1 MLANSA
7 VDDQVLV
14 IATGTFGFPS
24 DLVSAVST
32 WFKARDSR
40 RILFVIG
47 LHGQLELSPYKQAQA
62 KNGPHIPLTYAACGG
77 AAVRKTLGTWI
88 ERLEAKPDE
97 LDDRVVAYAVA
108 HFHAKFYMLLGP
120 GNPQSDYLY
129 LETTADIKWDVREAI
144 FGSTNTTTSAVAH
157 NFELDLHIGRGDPMI
172 PDLAVAT
179 LSLIEHAMDSIDVSD
194 VSRQVSMEL
203 ADVIADEIGKRQLKE
218 YNASQKKL
226 ADAREANEKGITD
239 ADEYRE
245 KHDNEYP

>member
-1 MLANSA
+1 
-7 VDDQVLV
+7 
-14 IATGTFGFPS
+14 
-24 DLVSAVST
+24 
-32 WFKARDSR
+32 
-40 RILFVIG
+40 
-47 LHGQLELSPYKQAQA
+47 
-62 KNGPHIPLTYAACGG
+62 
-77 AAVRKTLGTWI
+77 
-88 ERLEAKPDE
+88 
-97 LDDRVVAYAVA
+97 
-108 HFHAKFYMLLGP
+108 
-120 GNPQSDYLY
+120 
-129 LETTADIKWDVREAI
+129 
-144 FGSTNTTTSAVAH
+144 
-157 NFELDLHIGRGDPMI
+157 MI